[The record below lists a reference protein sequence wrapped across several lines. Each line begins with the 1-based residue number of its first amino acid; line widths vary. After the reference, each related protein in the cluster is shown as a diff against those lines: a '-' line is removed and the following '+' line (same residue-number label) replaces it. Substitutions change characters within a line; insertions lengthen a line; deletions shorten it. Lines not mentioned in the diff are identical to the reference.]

1 MEQDFTSADELEAYM
16 NRVEDRFMSIYAPHP
31 ATIRCWQDYR
41 KHIAQVREGGISGVA
56 MDTATPKAAEY
67 LRGIRRLLGEEL
79 HPRSKIRRRQLG
91 VLAAAG
97 QPVPAPEEV
106 AAFVK
111 NLRLTQKL
119 RRPQADT
126 KQQDGGD

>member
-1 MEQDFTSADELEAYM
+1 
-16 NRVEDRFMSIYAPHP
+16 
-31 ATIRCWQDYR
+31 
-41 KHIAQVREGGISGVA
+41 

-111 NLRLTQKL
+111 NLQKL